1 MSNQD
6 NKLTDTLDKLDH
18 IIKQLQEMIESQ
30 NTTAH
35 GDPIDHECKEGYMH
49 RLLDKLHNLHQGDL
63 SVRDY
68 IARFSD
74 HN

>member
-35 GDPIDHECKEGYMH
+35 DDPIDHECQEGYMH